1 MTASSATSQRAA
13 LIERFTAPGQPFE
26 MGERTVRGV
35 PMRVYTTG
43 PLTRRNIA
51 LASMGA
57 ADRPFLICRDE
68 RWSYAEQA
76 RIIAGLA
83 RCLAGEPGLRKGDRV
98 AVCMRNYPEWTLV
111 VWAAQVT
118 GLLLVEAALSEHP
131 AIVVPRDGARLA
143 AVGVQRHVAG
153 RLVSFKVPARV
164 VFRSAPLPRTQS
176 GKVLKPDLRS
186 AIASELRDG

>member
-1 MTASSATSQRAA
+1 MTTSSAASQRAA
-13 LIERFTAPGQPFE
+13 LIERFTAPGQLFE
-26 MGERTVRGV
+26 MGGRTVRGV

-43 PLTRRNIA
+43 PLTLRDIA
-51 LASMGA
+51 LASTGA

-111 VWAAQVT
+111 VRAA
-118 GLLLVEAALSEHP
+118 
-131 AIVVPRDGARLA
+131 R
-143 AVGVQRHVAG
+143 
-153 RLVSFKVPARV
+153 
-164 VFRSAPLPRTQS
+164 
-176 GKVLKPDLRS
+176 
-186 AIASELRDG
+186 